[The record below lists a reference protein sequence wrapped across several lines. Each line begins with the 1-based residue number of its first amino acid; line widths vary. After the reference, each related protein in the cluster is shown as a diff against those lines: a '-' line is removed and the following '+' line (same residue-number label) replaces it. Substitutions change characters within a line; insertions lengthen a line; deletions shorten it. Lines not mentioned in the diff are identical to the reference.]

1 MKGLKFAAIASFS
14 LLLVMILM
22 VGYLFLT
29 AEVQVSDI
37 RAQGIPIDSAEL
49 EKIKTAVAED
59 TFVGTL
65 YQKPQ
70 EWKDASEYIYLD
82 YSIRLLNNCLVPI
95 DMIEAQIVPQSNDV
109 LQTADLDVHSL
120 DMKSEGDL
128 KVRILTTKDTHP
140 IREIIVTYY
149 VWGVSFSLKTVYGG

>member
-1 MKGLKFAAIASFS
+1 MRGLKFAAIASFS
-14 LLLVMILM
+14 LLVVMILL

-29 AEVQVSDI
+29 AEVQVTDI
-37 RAQGIPIDSAEL
+37 RAQGIAIDSAEL

-70 EWKDASEYIYLD
+70 EWKDASEYVYLD

-95 DMIEAQIVPQSNDV
+95 DMIEAQIVPQSNDIH
-109 LQTADLDVHSL
+109 QTADLNVHSL

-128 KVRILTTKDTHP
+128 MVRILTEKNTHP

>member
-1 MKGLKFAAIASFS
+1 MRGLKFAAIASFS
-14 LLLVMILM
+14 LLLVMLLM
-22 VGYLFLT
+22 VGYLFMT
-29 AEVQVSDI
+29 AEVQVTDI
-37 RAQGIPIDSAEL
+37 RAQGTGITDEEL
-49 EKIKTAVAED
+49 AAIRTSIEEN

-65 YQKPQ
+65 YQKPL

-82 YSIRLLNNCLVPI
+82 YSVKLLNNCLVPI
-95 DMIEAQIVPQSNDV
+95 DMIEAQIVPQSNDI
-109 LQTADLDVHSL
+109 LQAGDLNVHSL
-120 DMKSEGDL
+120 DMKTEGDL

>member
-1 MKGLKFAAIASFS
+1 MRGLKFAAIASFS
-14 LLLVMILM
+14 LLLVMLLM
-22 VGYLFLT
+22 VGYLFMT
-29 AEVQVSDI
+29 AEVQVTDI
-37 RAQGIPIDSAEL
+37 RAQGTGITDEEL
-49 EKIKTAVAED
+49 EAIRTSIDEN

-65 YQKPQ
+65 YQQPL

-82 YSIRLLNNCLVPI
+82 YSVTLLNNCLVPI
-95 DMIEAQIVPQSNDV
+95 DMIEAQIVPQSNDI
-109 LQTADLDVHSL
+109 LQAGDLNVHSL
-120 DMKSEGDL
+120 DMKTEGDL

>member
-1 MKGLKFAAIASFS
+1 MKGLKVAAIASFS

-95 DMIEAQIVPQSNDV
+95 DMIEAQIVPQSNDI

-128 KVRILTTKDTHP
+128 KVRILTTKDTHS

>member
-1 MKGLKFAAIASFS
+1 MRGLKFAAIASFS
-14 LLLVMILM
+14 LLVVMILL

-29 AEVQVSDI
+29 AEVQVTDI
-37 RAQGIPIDSAEL
+37 RAQGIAIDSAEL

-70 EWKDASEYIYLD
+70 EWKDASEYVYLD

-95 DMIEAQIVPQSNDV
+95 DMIEAQIVPQSNDI
-109 LQTADLDVHSL
+109 LQTADLNVHSL

-128 KVRILTTKDTHP
+128 MVRILTEKNTHP

>member
-1 MKGLKFAAIASFS
+1 MRGLKFAAIASFS
-14 LLLVMILM
+14 LLLVMLLM
-22 VGYLFLT
+22 VGYLFMT
-29 AEVQVSDI
+29 AEVQVTDI
-37 RAQGIPIDSAEL
+37 RAQGTGITAEEL
-49 EKIKTAVAED
+49 AEIKTSIEEN

-65 YQKPQ
+65 YQKPL

-82 YSIRLLNNCLVPI
+82 YSVKLLNNCLVPI
-95 DMIEAQIVPQSNDV
+95 DMIEAQIVPQSNDI
-109 LQTADLDVHSL
+109 LQAGDLNVHSL
-120 DMKSEGDL
+120 DMKTEGDL